1 MTVGYSNPCCS
12 FARLCITYLFILTR
26 IGDHAY
32 NGVDNHGE
40 QVNLRD
46 LEYLVALAEE
56 RHFRKAAEKC
66 FVSQPTLSG
75 QLRKLEDELGVLLME
90 RTSRKVL
97 FTPAGDAITAQARRV
112 LAATKDLRDIART
125 FTEPMSG
132 ELHIGLIPTVG
143 PYLLP
148 HIIPSL
154 RQHFPELQIFLY
166 EAQTQVLLK
175 QLADGDLD
183 CLILAQLDD
192 MDNFGSIPL
201 YDEPMLLALP
211 AGDKWAERTEIGLE
225 ELKGEKLLMLEDGH
239 CLRDQAMGFCFAA
252 GIGEDSH
259 FKGTSLETLRNM
271 VAAGSGLTLIPKLA
285 VTEHKEDS
293 GVRYLSVTNPCPSR
307 TITLLHRSHSVRRP
321 CFNEMA
327 RVISRL
333 LSELL

>member
-1 MTVGYSNPCCS
+1 MMAAN
-12 FARLCITYLFILTR
+12 A
-26 IGDHAY
+26 HAD
-32 NGVDNHGE
+32 NGED
-40 QVNLRD
+40 VNLRD

-75 QLRKLEDELGVLLME
+75 QLRKLEDELGVVLME

-112 LAATKDLRDIART
+112 LAETKELRDTART

-148 HIIPSL
+148 HIIPVL
-154 RQHFPELQIFLY
+154 KQHFPELHIYLY
-166 EAQTQVLLK
+166 EAQTHTLLK

-183 CLILAQLDD
+183 CLILAQLDS
-192 MDNFGSIPL
+192 MDNFGSLPL
-201 YDEPMLLALP
+201 YDEPMMLALP
-211 AGDKWAERTEIGLE
+211 TEHAWAGREQIALN
-225 ELKGEKLLMLEDGH
+225 ELQGEKLLMLEDGH

-252 GIGEDSH
+252 GIGEDNH
-259 FKGTSLETLRNM
+259 FQATSLETLRNM
-271 VAAGSGLTLIPKLA
+271 VAAGSGLTLIPQLA
-285 VTEHKEDS
+285 VGLHNGNL
-293 GVRYLSVTNPCPSR
+293 GVSYLPVVNPEPHR
-307 TITLLHRSHSVRRP
+307 TISLLYRIHSVRRP

-327 RVISRL
+327 KVISQLIKGL
-333 LSELL
+333 L

>member
-1 MTVGYSNPCCS
+1 M
-12 FARLCITYLFILTR
+12 
-26 IGDHAY
+26 
-32 NGVDNHGE
+32 
-40 QVNLRD
+40 NLRD

-75 QLRKLEDELGVLLME
+75 QLRKLEEELGVLLME
-90 RTSRKVL
+90 RTSRRVL
-97 FTPAGDAITAQARRV
+97 FTPAGEAITAQARRV
-112 LAATKDLRDIART
+112 LAATKELRDIART

-148 HIIPSL
+148 YIIPAL
-154 RQHFPELQIFLY
+154 KQHFPELHIYLY

-175 QLADGDLD
+175 QLADGELD
-183 CLILAQLDD
+183 CLILARLDN
-192 MDNFGSIPL
+192 MDNFGALPL

-211 AGDKWAERTEIGLE
+211 ADHPWAGRDSIALG

-239 CLRDQAMGFCFAA
+239 CLREQAMGFCFAA

-259 FKGTSLETLRNM
+259 FQATSLETLRNM
-271 VAAGSGLTLIPKLA
+271 VAAGSGLTLIPRLA
-285 VTEHKEDS
+285 VSRHNGEL
-293 GVRYLSVTNPCPSR
+293 GVKYLSVTDPEPSR
-307 TITLLHRSHSVRRP
+307 NIALLYRLHSVRRP

-327 RVISRL
+327 KVIGELVRNL
-333 LSELL
+333 L